1 MVFGLVSKIG
11 GLFRDNSRNRFGTA
25 HGASIANQAYK
36 QDSDRL
42 LNGHELLN
50 KNEYNVAY
58 RNKDT
63 GDIDVGVR
71 GTASGGDV
79 LTDIKKLVGD
89 DVKKTDR
96 YKSTKDFVE
105 KLKKENP
112 NSKINLYGH
121 SLGGLI
127 TNELAKEKPDLISSG
142 EAYNPYALSSSD
154 VSDKI
159 KNYRLPTDVVS
170 VLGGNKIKTVGSA
183 SDYTRDILDAHSLE
197 RFLKRGGQVKRDV
210 PSP

>member
-1 MVFGLVSKIG
+1 MVFNLINKIG
-11 GLFRDNSRNRFGTA
+11 GIFRSNEKNRFGTK

-36 QDSDRL
+36 SDSDRL
-42 LNGHELLN
+42 LNGHTLLN
-50 KNEYNVAY
+50 KNEFNVAY
-58 RNKDT
+58 KNKDT

-71 GTASGGDV
+71 GTASAQDAIDDV
-79 LTDIKKLVGD
+79 KKLVGQD
-89 DVKKTDR
+89 IKNTSR
-96 YKSTKDFVE
+96 YKNTKDFVE
-105 KLKKENP
+105 NIKRQNP

-142 EAYNPYALSSSD
+142 EAYNPYLLSTSD

-170 VLGGNKIKTVGSA
+170 ILGSGSKNVKTVGNA
-183 SDYTRDILDAHSLE
+183 ADYTRDILDAHSLTN
-197 RFLKRGGQVKRDV
+197 FLKLGGHISVR
-210 PSP
+210 